1 MFFSVITKNSNWE
14 ILPKN
19 LVTFQRWD
27 GIKDE
32 KLKYL
37 SGSLKTLTFS
47 GKGGGSRKTNIEGG
61 GLPKKGGFE
70 QFANLMGW
78 IFSRGGGGFGTSMH
92 TMGLD

>member
-37 SGSLKTLTFS
+37 SGSMKTLTFS
-47 GKGGGSRKTNIEGG
+47 GKGRGPRKTNIEGG
-61 GLPKKGGFE
+61 DCLK
-70 QFANLMGW
+70 
-78 IFSRGGGGFGTSMH
+78 RGG
-92 TMGLD
+92 LNNLPI

>member
-1 MFFSVITKNSNWE
+1 MFFSVITQNSNWV

-19 LVTFQRWD
+19 LVTFKRWD

-47 GKGGGSRKTNIEGG
+47 GEGGEGSRKTNIEGG
-61 GLPKKGGFE
+61 T
-70 QFANLMGW
+70 A
-78 IFSRGGGGFGTSMH
+78 
-92 TMGLD
+92 